1 MLIEKYRMLDL
12 EATMLADFMGKIL
25 QWEPKDRPTAQEML
39 SHPWLKMMPRYD
51 TKISRKE
58 SREYRK
64 IHGYQMSP
72 SKKSS
77 SSPSSE
83 EESSSDNSLKD

>member
-58 SREYRK
+58 SREFRK

>member
-1 MLIEKYRMLDL
+1 MLDL
-12 EATMLADFMGKIL
+12 EATLLADFLGKIL

-51 TKISRKE
+51 IKISRKE

-64 IHGYQMSP
+64 MHGYQMSP

-77 SSPSSE
+77 SSSSSSSE
-83 EESSSDNSLKD
+83 EESSDDS

>member
-64 IHGYQMSP
+64 IHGYQMSH

>member
-12 EATMLADFMGKIL
+12 EATMLADFLGNML

-64 IHGYQMSP
+64 IHGY
-72 SKKSS
+72 
-77 SSPSSE
+77 
-83 EESSSDNSLKD
+83 